1 MMINKDETLNEEFI
15 NIMKNKI
22 NNSVNNKNIIGE
34 SLLLKE
40 QPTTKDINKLSN
52 LILNFK

>member
-40 QPTTKDINKLSN
+40 QPNKKDIYLK
-52 LILNFK
+52 I